1 MFSPTLFHPY
11 VRCVGAS
18 SRIDQKLPH
27 TAYDHRLIAILEGT
41 GIVEIDGRIISS
53 EKGDFFIITPGTPYR
68 VQAGAEQMIVV
79 INFDM
84 THAKCNISSPVIS
97 VLSEF
102 FEEEKIIEKYESS
115 PFFDGSFHVTKK
127 PYGES
132 LSLCKTM
139 VDAYKEKADD
149 KDDLYLTGL
158 FTQLFYLV
166 TKKQDDGHKNCVA
179 RDIYRHIT
187 ENYHLPITL
196 GELSDLFH
204 FHPTYINRLMQKN
217 YGTSVKQLL
226 LKCRFEKA
234 LYLLDNTDMT
244 VKEVALRAGFSNPAY
259 FSEAFYKKF
268 GFYPSVYR
276 K

>member
-11 VRCVGAS
+11 VRWVGAS

-102 FEEEKIIEKYESS
+102 FEEEKIIEKYEIS
-115 PFFDGSFHVTKK
+115 PFFDGSFYVTKNR
-127 PYGES
+127 
-132 LSLCKTM
+132 T
-139 VDAYKEKADD
+139 AKACPFA
-149 KDDLYLTGL
+149 KQWLTP
-158 FTQLFYLV
+158 
-166 TKKQDDGHKNCVA
+166 TKKRRMIKTTC
-179 RDIYRHIT
+179 I
-187 ENYHLPITL
+187 
-196 GELSDLFH
+196 
-204 FHPTYINRLMQKN
+204 
-217 YGTSVKQLL
+217 
-226 LKCRFEKA
+226 
-234 LYLLDNTDMT
+234 
-244 VKEVALRAGFSNPAY
+244 
-259 FSEAFYKKF
+259 
-268 GFYPSVYR
+268 
-276 K
+276 